1 MRRLVVLLLVAAC
14 DGGATPAVDAGADA
28 PSGPWRSALYPADWT
43 PGFHDGEGR
52 RLPDFSYAGYKYGD
66 AVPVVAGPI
75 FDVGAYGAVGDG
87 TTDDGPSIQAAID
100 AASKGGVVLFAA
112 KTYRIATPV
121 VVRASGVVLRGA
133 GRGKTRLFVD
143 HVAASP
149 AEYLRFEGAEKLGP
163 DDLLVA
169 DALDGDSSVVVTDPS
184 SFKTG
189 DEVAVGFVVSD
200 AFVAAHGMT
209 GVWSQFNGQWRPFF
223 HRRVVSV
230 DAVARRV
237 VLDVPLRYDALVR
250 DGASVR
256 SETGF
261 LHDVGIEDLTL
272 GDAGDYDR
280 AWTRDRLH
288 ALSFHAVADA
298 WAVRLDS
305 AAPPWA
311 RDEAGV
317 ATDRFHFESGGVF
330 VDLSARVTLRD
341 LSFAGAQNRGSG
353 GDGYLVELSR
363 SNEVLVA
370 DAIVRRGRHNFI
382 QNWDFGTSGCVFLR
396 TTSQDGIS
404 MSSTGDTLG
413 LTGAREFH
421 PSLAIENRSDDADP
435 GDRSQGTTRGLES
448 SGAGHA
454 GTSNVFW
461 NVRGTG
467 LVASKQFRL
476 GYVIGTG
483 PGLTVDTRVEA
494 ITGAGTEPEDWV
506 EGRGAAATLE
516 PASLYD
522 DQRERRLKR

>member
-1 MRRLVVLLLVAAC
+1 MRRFVVVFLLAC
-14 DGGATPAVDAGADA
+14 NGGSDPAVDAGVDA
-28 PSGPWRSALYPADWT
+28 PSGPWRSSLYPADWT
-43 PGFHDGEGR
+43 PGFQDAEGR

-66 AVPVVAGPI
+66 AVPVVAGPTV
-75 FDVGAYGAVGDG
+75 DVGTYGALGDG
-87 TTDDGPSIQAAID
+87 TTDDGPAIQAAVD
-100 AASKGGVVLFAA
+100 AASKGGVIRFDA
-112 KTYRIATPV
+112 KPYRIATPV
-121 VVRASGVVLRGA
+121 VVRTSGIVLRGA
-133 GRGKTRLFVD
+133 GRGKTRLFIE
-143 HVAASP
+143 HVTASP
-149 AEYLRFEGAEKLGP
+149 PEYLRFEGAEKLGP
-163 DDLLVA
+163 DDLLA
-169 DALDGDSSVVVTDPS
+169 SDARGGDSSVVVSDPS
-184 SFKTG
+184 AFKTG
-189 DEVAVGFVVSD
+189 DEVAVGFVVTD

-230 DAVARRV
+230 DVVARRV
-237 VLDVPLRYDALVR
+237 VLDVPLRYDVLVR

-311 RDEAGV
+311 RDEAG
-317 ATDRFHFESGGVF
+317 APTDRFHFESGGVF

-370 DAIVRRGRHNFI
+370 DAVGRRGRHNFI

-404 MSSTGDTLG
+404 MSSKGDTLG
-413 LTGAREFH
+413 LTGTSEFH
-421 PSLAIENRSDDADP
+421 HSLAMENLIDDSVADD
-435 GDRSQGTTRGLES
+435 GWKCINRGLES

-461 NVRGTG
+461 NVRGKGILT
-467 LVASKQFRL
+467 SKQYRF
-476 GYVIGTG
+476 GYVVGTG
-483 PGLTVDTRVEA
+483 PELVVDTRIEA

-506 EGRGAAATLE
+506 EGAGRASTLV
-516 PASLYD
+516 PQSLYE
-522 DQRERRLKR
+522 DQRLRRLSR